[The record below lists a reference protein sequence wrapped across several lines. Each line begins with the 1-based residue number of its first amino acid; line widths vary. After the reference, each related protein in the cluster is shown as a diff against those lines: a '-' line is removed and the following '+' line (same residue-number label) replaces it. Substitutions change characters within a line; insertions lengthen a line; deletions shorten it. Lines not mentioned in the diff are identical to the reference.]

1 MREEPEHEGPE
12 RVLDEDALVRQLRP
26 APRGPAPSTVEVAGY
41 LGRDTEEG
49 YWRLYLNARLDSYLR
64 IAEGD
69 IIARSAG
76 TDAGGRDVSHLIV
89 RAAAPVETVQSMTAV
104 QASFLRGAYTA
115 SMLGSSS
122 ASMLNAAA
130 PRRRRISAEDLSY
143 PQSGIPIICPPQ
155 ITIEFQ
161 SCFCTL
167 FCPTTPVI
175 CPVTLAE

>member
-1 MREEPEHEGPE
+1 MPEETENQEPE
-12 RVLDEDALVRQLRP
+12 RMLDEDALVRQLRP
-26 APRGPAPSTVEVAGY
+26 APGGPAPSSVEVAGY

-69 IIARSAG
+69 ILARSAG
-76 TDAGGRDVSHLIV
+76 TDAGGRDVSYLIV

-122 ASMLNAAA
+122 ATVLNAAA
-130 PRRRRISAEDLSY
+130 QRRRRISAESLEY
-143 PQSGIPIICPPQ
+143 PVSGIPVVCPPQ

-161 SCFCTL
+161 SCFCTI
-167 FCPTTPVI
+167 FCPSTPVI
-175 CPVTLAE
+175 CPVTVAE